1 MKYTSNLRVKE
12 MIKKQ
17 FEAIHA
23 LLEANKNKKV
33 STIMA
38 DLEALMTSKVQQ
50 KTFEL
55 DDEGNVTRV
64 FCYYHKQWEDV
75 AEVPYGKKAST
86 ASGLNTMCKEGLSN
100 WTKQQRAYKKAKEQL
115 LDQLSSGEV
124 LQEELSEHLQT
135 LEEQKDVIIP
145 LTTAE

>member
-1 MKYTSNLRVKE
+1 